1 MATSV
6 RNIVVATTL
15 ALFDETSSSSSD
27 EDDEIQ
33 PLLALA
39 TYVIFHKVFLDEC
52 RTILPLDKSIPGQF
66 DPSISLDNSTPVIKV
81 KEKRK
86 KRKGKILILRTII
99 IFKEILMTDFIDI
112 KNT

>member
-39 TYVIFHKVFLDEC
+39 TYVILRD
-52 RTILPLDKSIPGQF
+52 
-66 DPSISLDNSTPVIKV
+66 IS
-81 KEKRK
+81 
-86 KRKGKILILRTII
+86 
-99 IFKEILMTDFIDI
+99 
-112 KNT
+112 